1 MFLRGGAMLP
11 SHTHQTHQP
20 HVFIGKN
27 RIRISR
33 PRAWVRGASLWW
45 SDQQW
50 KPFMSLVKRLSQA
63 DGRRWVSGHVGTCW
77 LFSSHMLQLATEP
90 EMSPWLALSSLVRDV
105 LTCSWPLATASM
117 STMHVHDKYLYYICI
132 IIYII
137 YISYI
142 YSDIYRYRY
151 RYRIDSVHFCPALHP
166 SSLPWHGCPV
176 SRGCHQA
183 ATSPRLGSPRRRWN
197 IFCWSKHV
205 KRVSK
210 ESPFCWLPALHP
222 RASQDIQGTIHMSDG
237 MELVKSKQ
245 CLLVLASGFSQERVD
260 QKLSEAVT
268 IDVTTGGHWCLPEPG
283 LAWRRVANVHV
294 HQSKVV
300 NGFQAICADANRLQ
314 IYFLGPLELVVHEHA
329 SAQRC
334 IQNEPVSRQNM
345 KQGMA
350 NLVIIDL
357 LPVGCW
363 ELIGWPL
370 DYDTWWSDPNNS
382 PSCETSASQLP
393 KIS

>member
-1 MFLRGGAMLP
+1 MLLVSFNLSIELVKLVKLHVSSGGAMLP

-27 RIRISR
+27 RIRISP

-142 YSDIYRYRY
+142 YIVIY
-151 RYRIDSVHFCPALHP
+151 
-166 SSLPWHGCPV
+166 
-176 SRGCHQA
+176 
-183 ATSPRLGSPRRRWN
+183 
-197 IFCWSKHV
+197 
-205 KRVSK
+205 
-210 ESPFCWLPALHP
+210 
-222 RASQDIQGTIHMSDG
+222 
-237 MELVKSKQ
+237 
-245 CLLVLASGFSQERVD
+245 
-260 QKLSEAVT
+260 
-268 IDVTTGGHWCLPEPG
+268 
-283 LAWRRVANVHV
+283 
-294 HQSKVV
+294 
-300 NGFQAICADANRLQ
+300 
-314 IYFLGPLELVVHEHA
+314 IY
-329 SAQRC
+329 
-334 IQNEPVSRQNM
+334 I
-345 KQGMA
+345 
-350 NLVIIDL
+350 
-357 LPVGCW
+357 
-363 ELIGWPL
+363 
-370 DYDTWWSDPNNS
+370 
-382 PSCETSASQLP
+382 
-393 KIS
+393 